1 MGRKCRLIG
10 VEAGLGRANQ
20 NVLRSGLRLN
30 YRANRFKFASASGK
44 QAEVQN
50 LGWRRVCGQSGGK
63 RTIFEGCGLSILLS
77 GGAGADGKIYGHA
90 FRNFTAK
97 GHMLIRQMPEP

>member
-1 MGRKCRLIG
+1 MMGIKRRLIG

-30 YRANRFKFASASGK
+30 YQANRFKFASASGK

-50 LGWRRVCGQSGGK
+50 RDGEESAGK
-63 RTIFEGCGLSILLS
+63 SAGKSTIFEGRGLSILLS
-77 GGAGADGKIYGHA
+77 GGVGADRKIYGHA
-90 FRNFTAK
+90 FRNSDRRGTC
-97 GHMLIRQMPEP
+97 

>member
-10 VEAGLGRANQ
+10 VEAGLARANQ

-50 LGWRRVCGQSGGK
+50 LGWRRVCGQSGG
-63 RTIFEGCGLSILLS
+63 RGRYL
-77 GGAGADGKIYGHA
+77 
-90 FRNFTAK
+90 K
-97 GHMLIRQMPEP
+97 GVGFQFFFLAVRVPMEKSMGMRFGTSQRRGTC

>member
-1 MGRKCRLIG
+1 MGIKRRLIG

-30 YRANRFKFASASGK
+30 YQANRFKFASASGK

-50 LGWRRVCGQSGGK
+50 RDGEESAGK
-63 RTIFEGCGLSILLS
+63 SAGKSTIFEGRGLSILLS
-77 GGAGADGKIYGHA
+77 GGVGADRKIYGHA
-90 FRNFTAK
+90 FRNSDRRGTC
-97 GHMLIRQMPEP
+97 